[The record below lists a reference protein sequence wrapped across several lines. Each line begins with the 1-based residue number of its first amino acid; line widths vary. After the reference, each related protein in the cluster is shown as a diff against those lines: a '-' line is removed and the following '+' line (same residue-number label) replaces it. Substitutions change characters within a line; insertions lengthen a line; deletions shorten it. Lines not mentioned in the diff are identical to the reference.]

1 MTMKATIEVTGL
13 RTRFGPAVA
22 LEGMSFTVLP
32 GQVTGLVG
40 PNSAGKST
48 TMPVILGLD
57 AAGHLVVIGCGKVI
71 ADTSMADLIA
81 ATSSGRVT
89 LRTAA
94 RQEAMTVLRRTGPTV
109 TATGRD
115 TPG

>member
-1 MTMKATIEVTGL
+1 
-13 RTRFGPAVA
+13 
-22 LEGMSFTVLP
+22 
-32 GQVTGLVG
+32 
-40 PNSAGKST
+40 
-48 TMPVILGLD
+48 
-57 AAGHLVVIGCGKVI
+57 
-71 ADTSMADLIA
+71 MADLIA

-94 RQEAMTVLRRTGPTV
+94 RQEAMTVLRRTGATV